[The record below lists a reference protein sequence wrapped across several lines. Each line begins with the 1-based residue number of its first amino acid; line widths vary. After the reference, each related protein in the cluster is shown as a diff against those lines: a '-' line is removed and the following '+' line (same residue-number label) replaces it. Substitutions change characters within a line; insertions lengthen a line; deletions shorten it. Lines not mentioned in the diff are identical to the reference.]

1 MQERGFIRYQID
13 SYNHFIKVRL
23 QRVIDEIGEIR
34 PEIEGISEFK
44 IKFGKIRVGE
54 PSVCEAD
61 GSLRKIMPMEAR
73 IRDMTYAAPLFLQMK
88 MVIDGEEGD
97 FEEVK
102 IGEFPVMIKSDI
114 CHLSKL
120 DREGLIKA
128 GEDPDDPGGY
138 FIINGTERVLVL
150 VEEIT
155 PNKIIFES
163 KKRGTVVQSARI
175 TSERS
180 GWGQRHVISRKK
192 DGLLEISFANLRGLS
207 LVVLLRALGLET
219 DKDIIYAIS
228 EKSRYQSEIYAN
240 LYNTD
245 VTTTKEALEF
255 IGKTMRV
262 FQPEYRASRA
272 EQIIDKYLLPHLG
285 QDKSARFIKAK
296 FLAMVAKRLLQLARG
311 EIEQDDIDH
320 YSNKRLQLA
329 GDLLEMIFRSIL
341 LGRWGLIA
349 RINYN
354 YQKITKRGKMPSI
367 SAAVESNLLTNHIN
381 SSLATGIWVG
391 GRTGV
396 AQRLERTNWVRTI
409 AHLRNVISPL
419 STTQE
424 HFEARELHPTYWGR
438 LCPAET
444 PEGPT
449 IGLRKYLAILSEITT
464 ETDPFVVKNA
474 ITKIRAKVSK

>member
-1 MQERGFIRYQID
+1 
-13 SYNHFIKVRL
+13 
-23 QRVIDEIGEIR
+23 
-34 PEIEGISEFK
+34 
-44 IKFGKIRVGE
+44 
-54 PSVCEAD
+54 
-61 GSLRKIMPMEAR
+61 
-73 IRDMTYAAPLFLQMK
+73 
-88 MVIDGEEGD
+88 
-97 FEEVK
+97 
-102 IGEFPVMIKSDI
+102 
-114 CHLSKL
+114 
-120 DREGLIKA
+120 
-128 GEDPDDPGGY
+128 
-138 FIINGTERVLVL
+138 
-150 VEEIT
+150 
-155 PNKIIFES
+155 
-163 KKRGTVVQSARI
+163 
-175 TSERS
+175 
-180 GWGQRHVISRKK
+180 
-192 DGLLEISFANLRGLS
+192 
-207 LVVLLRALGLET
+207 LET